1 MKAISRQNG
10 PKTTDCDL
18 DLQNIK
24 YLVAFFLVR
33 TIYSRV
39 FKILARLKSV

>member
-1 MKAISRQNG
+1 MLKLIVMETISRQNG

-24 YLVAFFLVR
+24 YLVAFF
-33 TIYSRV
+33 
-39 FKILARLKSV
+39 